1 MYKFLKL
8 AIDLLFLIVS
18 IILLA
23 YLYLFNPSRPTCDQ
37 GEALLALSRIAWMPQ
52 DASPPMPVTAGN
64 ETTHRNPIP
73 TEATH
78 G

>member
-1 MYKFLKL
+1 MTQETDNLC
-8 AIDLLFLIVS
+8 ISLFFHDTV
-18 IILLA
+18 LA
-23 YLYLFNPSRPTCDQ
+23 YLNLLNPPRPTCDR

-52 DASPPMPVTAGN
+52 DASPPRPVTAEN
-64 ETTHRNPIP
+64 EKTHCNPIP

>member
-8 AIDLLFLIVS
+8 VIDLLFPIVD
-18 IILLA
+18 ILLLA
-23 YLYLFNPSRPTCDQ
+23 YLNLLNPPRPTCDR

-52 DASPPMPVTAGN
+52 DASPPRPVTAEN
-64 ETTHRNPIP
+64 EKTHCNPIP
-73 TEATH
+73 MEATH